1 LLYSIYYYDCY
12 SISTDEET
20 RCISKGQRIRRFMTT
35 RYPLSRGGKRLRIF
49 LGDAQEWHGKP
60 LYQAIVE
67 VAQQQGA
74 AGATV
79 MRGIE
84 GFGPEHH
91 LSTERL
97 LDVSENLPITIDIVD
112 SEKRIEALL
121 PLLEGMVQ
129 RGMMTVTL
137 VEIVAGGRAEG

>member
-1 LLYSIYYYDCY
+1 MA
-12 SISTDEET
+12 
-20 RCISKGQRIRRFMTT
+20 IRH
-35 RYPLSRGGKRLRIF
+35 PLSRHGKRLRIF
-49 LGDAQEWHGKP
+49 LGEAQEWHGKP

-112 SEKRIEALL
+112 SEERIEALL
-121 PLLEGMVQ
+121 PVLEQMVQ
-129 RGMMTVTL
+129 RGMITL
-137 VEIVAGGRAEG
+137 TSVEIVAGGSAERRGAEG

>member
-1 LLYSIYYYDCY
+1 MNICMFER
-12 SISTDEET
+12 TE
-20 RCISKGQRIRRFMTT
+20 RQRLPRQG
-35 RYPLSRGGKRLRIF
+35 YRLRIF
-49 LGDAQEWHGKP
+49 IGEAQQWRGKP

-79 MRGIE
+79 LRGIE

-97 LDVSENLPITIDIVD
+97 PDISDNLPMIVEIVE
-112 SEKRIEALL
+112 SEERIRGLL
-121 PLLEGMVQ
+121 PALDRLVQ
-129 RGMMTVTL
+129 RGMITITP
-137 VEIVAGGRAEG
+137 VEIVSGWMAQ